1 LKKRVAV
8 AGIAIM
14 VILVGVVAWIF
25 YLNPCSDVFPCH
37 DSPITAATEER
48 DVLRRSKDL
57 YERLSAQA
65 KTYPAE
71 RAPEP
76 LRVHISDFNA
86 TLTASGPIDPGHLG
100 YAQIWYEVYHEH
112 HRGTRTVYM
121 RVVWKSGSVLQKFP
135 LSEF

>member
-1 LKKRVAV
+1 MA
-8 AGIAIM
+8 
-14 VILVGVVAWIF
+14 ILVGVVAFTF
-25 YLNPCSDVFPCH
+25 YANPCSDVFPCH
-37 DSPITAATEER
+37 DSPTTVATEER
-48 DVLRRSKDL
+48 EVLRRSKDL

-65 KTYPAE
+65 KTFPTG
-71 RAPEP
+71 RAPKP

-86 TLTASGPIDPGHLG
+86 TLAASGSIGAGHLG

-121 RVVWKSGSVLQKFP
+121 RVVWRSGSVLQKFP